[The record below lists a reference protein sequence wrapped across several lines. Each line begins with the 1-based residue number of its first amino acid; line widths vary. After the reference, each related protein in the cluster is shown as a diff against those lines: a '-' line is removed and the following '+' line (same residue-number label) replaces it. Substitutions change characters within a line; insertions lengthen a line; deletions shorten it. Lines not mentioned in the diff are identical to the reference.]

1 MLFDDLERGGWSKTE
16 GIYVYIQLIH
26 FIIQQKLTQHGKAT
40 ISHYHPSCAQLRWL
54 FRPLWTI
61 ELATPW
67 TIQLKTL
74 GTTDC
79 QAPLSMGFPRQEYCC
94 GLSFPPPGIFP
105 TQGSNLLHLNLKKQT
120 NKKKGLFSCLQSPAP
135 SALPASLTGTST
147 LTPSPI
153 FSPCPSLTS
162 LLSAPQ
168 TFQGHSHLVHFL
180 LSPPSVLNAIFKF
193 LTNCLLPMIHISA
206 KSSCL

>member
-54 FRPLWTI
+54 FRPPWTI

-74 GTTDC
+74 GTIDC
-79 QAPLSMGFPRQEYCC
+79 QAPLSMGFPRQEYWSW
-94 GLSFPPPGIFP
+94 LSFPTAGDLPSPGTESVSPTLAGRFFTPGPPGKP
-105 TQGSNLLHLNLKKQT
+105 WGHNSS
-120 NKKKGLFSCLQSPAP
+120 LFSPM
-135 SALPASLTGTST
+135 
-147 LTPSPI
+147 
-153 FSPCPSLTS
+153 F
-162 LLSAPQ
+162 LSN
-168 TFQGHSHLVHFL
+168 TEKQG
-180 LSPPSVLNAIFKF
+180 K
-193 LTNCLLPMIHISA
+193 C
-206 KSSCL
+206 

>member
-105 TQGSNLLHLNLKKQT
+105 TQGSNLLHLNLKKK
-120 NKKKGLFSCLQSPAP
+120 KKKGCFRAYKVL
-135 SALPASLTGTST
+135 LPL
-147 LTPSPI
+147 P
-153 FSPCPSLTS
+153 
-162 LLSAPQ
+162 
-168 TFQGHSHLVHFL
+168 
-180 LSPPSVLNAIFKF
+180 
-193 LTNCLLPMIHISA
+193 CLL
-206 KSSCL
+206 L